1 MPQLDTVTY
10 LSQLFWVL
18 ILFGGF
24 YIIVLSD
31 ILPSLST
38 ILKARKK
45 KLDQNGD
52 AIETLASEETTTS
65 SSYEA
70 ILMNS
75 LEGSRT
81 LLSET
86 LQSGLS
92 WIGVAS
98 KEKNIQDLQAANQA
112 IVSSLGKVEG
122 TKKVFTS
129 GLNS

>member
-52 AIETLASEETTTS
+52 AIENFASEETSTS

-81 LLSET
+81 LLSKT

>member
-1 MPQLDTVTY
+1 MG
-10 LSQLFWVL
+10 FNF
-18 ILFGGF
+18 FGGF

-81 LLSET
+81 LLSKT

-92 WIGVAS
+92 WDWCC
-98 KEKNIQDLQAANQA
+98 KQRKNIQDLQAANQA

-122 TKKVFTS
+122 TKKFS
-129 GLNS
+129 LQG

>member
-52 AIETLASEETTTS
+52 AIQTLASEETTTS

-81 LLSET
+81 LLSKT